1 MFASPLFLRIFY
13 LLTLKLLLFQ
23 FDVYVLLWPHLI
35 SLFEEEKMRQL
46 IFGLFLFLLCPTLV
60 FSADPLASWQ
70 PKFDPSGAEYTYLLS
85 CVGHPAIEGVSVG
98 YRIRDR
104 VWNDSG
110 GRLYVDYRPLSQL
123 GGEKDVQGKLK
134 MGAVQGML
142 SSSVAAPNIS
152 PRLGLV
158 NLPFLVG
165 SFERLEKFR
174 NNSALFE
181 SYGAEALKHGIRV
194 VDFTGYGSYGWATRK
209 PVTTLAQAKET
220 TFRIAQAPVNVDLYK
235 AWGLQFTVMPWPDV
249 PQALQT
255 GVITGLDHTPIVCN
269 ISKKFS
275 VAKNFTRIDYAQG
288 LYIHL
293 VNERW
298 LKNLPADL
306 RKILLTAVAEESA
319 KARALTEQQQQA
331 QIDAAKAD
339 GVSFN
344 ELSAQEKA
352 KLVELAEPVVQ
363 KWGAKIGLDYLNEVR
378 TALK

>member
-1 MFASPLFLRIFY
+1 MRRFIFAFL
-13 LLTLKLLLFQ
+13 
-23 FDVYVLLWPHLI
+23 
-35 SLFEEEKMRQL
+35 
-46 IFGLFLFLLCPTLV
+46 LFLFCPTLLLA
-60 FSADPLASWQ
+60 ADPLADWQ
-70 PKFDPSGAEYTYLLS
+70 PDFDPSGAEYTYLLS

-104 VWNDSG
+104 VWRESN

-123 GGEKDVQGKLK
+123 GGEKDVLGKLK

-165 SFERLEKFR
+165 DFERLEKFR
-174 NNSALFE
+174 NNQALFGK
-181 SYGAEALKHGIRV
+181 YGNEALKQGIRV
-194 VDFTGYGSYGWATRK
+194 VDFTGYGSYGWATTK
-209 PVTTLAQAKET
+209 PVTNLAEAKET

-269 ISKKFS
+269 ISKKFT

-293 VNERW
+293 MNERW
-298 LKNLPADL
+298 LKRLPEDL
-306 RKILLTAVAEESA
+306 RGILLAVIAEESA
-319 KARALTEQQQQA
+319 KARTLTEKQQNDQIQA
-331 QIDAAKAD
+331 AMAD
-339 GVSFN
+339 GVRFN
-344 ELSAQEKA
+344 ELSGEEKN
-352 KLVELAEPVVQ
+352 KLVEMAEPVVQ
-363 KWGAKIGLDYLNEVR
+363 KWGAKIGIEYLNEVR
-378 TALK
+378 AALN